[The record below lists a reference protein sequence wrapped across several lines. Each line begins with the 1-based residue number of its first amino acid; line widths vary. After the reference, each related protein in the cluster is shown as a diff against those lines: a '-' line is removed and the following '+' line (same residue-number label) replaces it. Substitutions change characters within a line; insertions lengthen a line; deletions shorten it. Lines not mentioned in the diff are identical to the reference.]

1 MRCKGLQPEFQYH
14 KEMKK
19 LFILPLLLLLILS
32 TACCGKTECETSKN
46 SETMCENK
54 VSSEDLAGISKALD
68 LYVNAAVEGTSQVAR
83 PAFVEGATITHVEN
97 DSIICLPIQ
106 ALFDYYDETGK
117 QTASYEISDCNV
129 AGDVAMVRIE
139 SKFGDAEFSDMFT
152 LAKEGNDWKIVSK
165 IFTVK

>member
-1 MRCKGLQPEFQYH
+1 MLNIKNL
-14 KEMKK
+14 
-19 LFILPLLLLLILS
+19 ILPLLSMLFIN
-32 TACCGKTECETSKN
+32 TACCGKTECETLNN
-46 SETMCENK
+46 SETMCDNK

-83 PAFVEGATITHVEN
+83 PTFVEGATITHVEN

-106 ALFDYYDETGK
+106 ALFDYYDQTGK
-117 QTASYEISDCNV
+117 HPASYKISDCNV

-139 SKFGDAEFSDMFT
+139 SKFGDTEFSDIFT
-152 LAKEGNDWKIVSK
+152 LAKEGNEWRIVSK